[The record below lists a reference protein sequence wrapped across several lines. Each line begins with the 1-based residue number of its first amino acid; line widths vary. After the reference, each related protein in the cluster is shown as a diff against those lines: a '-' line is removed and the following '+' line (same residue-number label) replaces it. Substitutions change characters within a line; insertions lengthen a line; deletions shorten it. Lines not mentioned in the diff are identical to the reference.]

1 MLFSAKI
8 GLIYVYIIDASLN
21 HFQGEFLRSSTSF
34 ICLLHER
41 GKFSFLRGL
50 DMPS

>member
-21 HFQGEFLRSSTSF
+21 HFQGEFQGLHFFYLPSSP
-34 ICLLHER
+34 ER
-41 GKFSFLRGL
+41 EILFLRGL